1 MKLLSPDEL
10 SRLSPAETDSY
21 PSPIPTQI
29 VASEEFFPV
38 PQSARQKQVEQR
50 LNARADAHGRKN
62 GLNRRQFF
70 KTAAGM
76 ATAFMAMN
84 DVYGPLYG
92 VSEAEAASVETAA
105 ERAAAL

>member
-10 SRLSPAETDSY
+10 ARLSPAETDSY
-21 PSPIPTQI
+21 PSPIPTQ
-29 VASEEFFPV
+29 VVGSEEFFPV
-38 PQSARQKQVEQR
+38 PQTARQKQVERR
-50 LNARADAHGRKN
+50 LNALADEYGRRN
-62 GLNRRQFF
+62 GLDRRQFF

-92 VSEAEAASVETAA
+92 VSEAEAASVDT
-105 ERAAAL
+105 